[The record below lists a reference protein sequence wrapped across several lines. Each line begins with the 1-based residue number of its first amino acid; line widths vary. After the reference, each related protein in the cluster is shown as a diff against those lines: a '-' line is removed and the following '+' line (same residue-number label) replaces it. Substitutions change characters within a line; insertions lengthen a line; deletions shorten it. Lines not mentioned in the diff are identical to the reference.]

1 MERGKYYSQEIND
14 LGKQLEKIRLEIYND
29 TIHDLDEEFF
39 NYVNDTLTTIS
50 NRLTFDIPQS
60 IEVLDYK

>member
-1 MERGKYYSQEIND
+1 MKFQKMQTENILKKI
-14 LGKQLEKIRLEIYND
+14 QLEKIRLEIYND
-29 TIHDLDEEFF
+29 TIHDIDEEFF